1 VCCCAENVG
10 RLEGFELMSGPGES
24 KLYLDLC
31 QQIAEAKT
39 VFKAGHRD
47 QIEIP
52 LEETKKRAEEGN
64 PLLDLQTLK
73 TEPKLLA
80 EFFDHLLSLLR
91 KNEFFS
97 REEVNKLIAGR
108 EKIDPAELVQPVINR
123 DLPGFKAYSD
133 RLGVEADLV
142 SFLGLNLSQAVAE
155 LFAEK
160 VRHKVDQETWLKGDC
175 PVCGSHPAIER
186 LMRDD
191 GKRMLRC
198 SLCGTEWYF
207 KRIMCPFCSN
217 EDHNSLRFFFVE
229 EESPTE
235 KSAFRVDVCDKCKI
249 YIKTLD
255 ERKLPESVKPDLYL
269 ENLKTIYL
277 DVLAQKDGFESPTYW
292 MLVPSAGLFV

>member
-1 VCCCAENVG
+1 
-10 RLEGFELMSGPGES
+10 MSAPAES
-24 KLYLDLC
+24 KVYLGLC

-39 VFKAGHRD
+39 AFKTRHQD

-52 LEETKKRAEEGN
+52 DQEIQRRAEEQE
-64 PLLDLQTLK
+64 PLFDVQRLTA
-73 TEPKLLA
+73 ERELLG
-80 EFFDHLLSLLR
+80 EFLNDLLSLL
-91 KNEFFS
+91 KANEFFS
-97 REEVNKLIAGR
+97 REEVDKLVAGR
-108 EKIDPAELVQPVINR
+108 DKIDPVELVQPVINR
-123 DLPGFKAYSD
+123 DLPSFKAYSD

-142 SFLGLNLSQAVAE
+142 SFVGLNLSQAVAE

-207 KRIMCPFCSN
+207 KRIMCPFCGN
-217 EDHNSLRFFFVE
+217 EDHDSLRYFFVE
-229 EESPTE
+229 EDSATE
-235 KSAFRVDVCDKCKI
+235 KNAFRVDVCDKCKI

-255 ERKLPESVKPDLYL
+255 ERKLPETEKPDLYL
-269 ENLKTIYL
+269 ENLNTIYL
-277 DVLAQKDGFESPTYW
+277 DILAQKDGYESPTYW
-292 MLVPSAGLFV
+292 MLAPAEGLIV